1 MTYARPDGL
10 VSTEWLAGH
19 LDDPGVRIVDVTYF
33 HHSLKRNAR
42 AEHDAKHIPGAV
54 HFDIDYIKMAGDP
67 RPHMLPTPE
76 LFAEKVGALGIGN
89 DHRVV
94 CYDMLGLQTAARAWW
109 MFRIFGHDKV
119 AVLDGGLPKWIA
131 EGRPVT
137 DRPAAIRPAGFKATF
152 RPRLVRSLDDVRAN
166 IGSKKEQVV
175 DARAAG
181 RFQGVEKELWP
192 GRPGHIPGSR
202 NLPFPDLLDPKDK
215 TFLPAEQIK
224 AKFAASGLDL
234 GKPIVASCGSGVT
247 ACVLALGAYLVG
259 KDDVPVYDGSWSEWG
274 LREDVPAATGPA
286 APA

>member
-1 MTYARPDGL
+1 MPYAKPDGI
-10 VSTEWLAGH
+10 VSTDWLGKH
-19 LDDPGVRIVDVTYF
+19 LDDPKVKVIDVTYF
-33 HHSLKRNAR
+33 HHSLKRDAK

-54 HFDIDYIKMAGDP
+54 HFNIDDVKMAGDP

-76 LFAEKVGALGIGN
+76 VFAEKVGKLGISN
-89 DHRVV
+89 ADKVV
-94 CYDMLGLQTAARAWW
+94 CYDMTGLQTAARGWW
-109 MFRIFGHDKV
+109 MFRIFGHDNV

-131 EGRPVT
+131 EGRPVS
-137 DRPAAIRPAGFKATF
+137 DRPTQPKPATFKASFRPA
-152 RPRLVRSLDDVRAN
+152 LVRSLDQVKAALDSR
-166 IGSKKEQVV
+166 KEQVV

-192 GRPGHIPGSR
+192 GRPGHMPGSR

-234 GKPIVASCGSGVT
+234 EKPIVASCGSGVT

-259 KDDVPVYDGSWSEWG
+259 KDDIPIYDGSWSEWG

-286 APA
+286 